1 MKYCKNCGEKLSA
14 NQTFCTNCGT
24 QFDSREIAANR
35 TMQKRERQQLS
46 AKMKATIVS
55 VIVILAVLAGSHL
68 YFSAQ
73 SKPIKTV
80 EKFEQAVRNKDAK
93 ALADIMNNGQ
103 NKLTVS
109 DKEAASYIN
118 YLTKE
123 NDFKEISKE
132 LKRQAYSIEG
142 YKKLEPIQDI
152 YGNKL
157 IKLKKLSKKQ
167 WLFYDQYGI
176 EFFPI
181 QLNVSSNLENTE
193 IWLNGKKVKKL
204 KESELSEK
212 IGYIF
217 PGEQKIK
224 SVFNG
229 EYAKLTAEDTLD
241 FADSEENVLDVY
253 MELDGASIV
262 VYSNDEN
269 AVLFVNGKSTGKKI
283 ADIDSFGP
291 VPTDGTIKL
300 HAERTINGKTEKTEE
315 FEVTD
320 DSSIDFIFEEPETEA
335 ASAEADIQGYM
346 DAIGEE
352 QIESFMYDHFVT
364 QVNAF
369 NNRDFDVAKETL
381 DPNGK
386 SYIENR
392 KYIKY
397 LEEKGITEE
406 FHDMELIDYEPVDGG
421 FNVTT
426 EESYTIYY
434 GDGTSKYKEFRS
446 KFYLTVLEEGLK
458 VHTLIE
464 TKELYS
470 DDL

>member
-1 MKYCKNCGEKLSA
+1 M
-14 NQTFCTNCGT
+14 
-24 QFDSREIAANR
+24 
-35 TMQKRERQQLS
+35 
-46 AKMKATIVS
+46 
-55 VIVILAVLAGSHL
+55 
-68 YFSAQ
+68 
-73 SKPIKTV
+73 
-80 EKFEQAVRNKDAK
+80 
-93 ALADIMNNGQ
+93 
-103 NKLTVS
+103 
-109 DKEAASYIN
+109 
-118 YLTKE
+118 
-123 NDFKEISKE
+123 
-132 LKRQAYSIEG
+132 
-142 YKKLEPIQDI
+142 
-152 YGNKL
+152 
-157 IKLKKLSKKQ
+157 
-167 WLFYDQYGI
+167 
-176 EFFPI
+176 
-181 QLNVSSNLENTE
+181 
-193 IWLNGKKVKKL
+193 
-204 KESELSEK
+204 
-212 IGYIF
+212 
-217 PGEQKIK
+217 
-224 SVFNG
+224 
-229 EYAKLTAEDTLD
+229 TAEDTLD

-300 HAERTINGKTEKTEE
+300 HAERTKDGKKEKTEE

-320 DSSIDFIFEEPETEA
+320 DSSIDLIFEEPETET
-335 ASAEADIQGYM
+335 ASAEADLQGYM

-406 FHDMELIDYEPVDGG
+406 FHDMELLDYEPVEGG

-470 DDL
+470 EDL